1 MKGVKGREDISVN
14 RRLYVLTPIRSGAS
28 VVVVLVVV
36 LVVTSETRRG
46 KEEDGRAE
54 IV

>member
-14 RRLYVLTPIRSGAS
+14 RRLYVLTPIRSGAC
-28 VVVVLVVV
+28 VVVV

-46 KEEDGRAE
+46 KEEDGRVE
-54 IV
+54 IA